1 MAAVAAAIA
10 APVQAQDVGIPI
22 GTVPEAVVLEDLD
35 GQPVDLGA
43 WVGGG
48 PVLLEF
54 WATWC
59 PVCQAL
65 QPHLDEAHAR
75 YGDRVRFAAV
85 AVGVNQSLRSIRRHL
100 EDHPLPYPM
109 LWDGRGRA
117 TRAYR
122 APTTGYI
129 VILDA
134 DGKVAYTG
142 VGEDQDL
149 EAALRRVTA
158 RR

>member
-1 MAAVAAAIA
+1 VAVASAAA
-10 APVQAQDVGIPI
+10 VQAQEVGLAI
-22 GTVPEAVVLEDLD
+22 GTVPEAVVVEDLD
-35 GQPVDLGA
+35 GQPVDLGE
-43 WVGGG
+43 WVGNG

-59 PVCQAL
+59 PICEAL
-65 QPHLDEAHAR
+65 QPRLDAAHAR
-75 YGDRVRFAAV
+75 YGDQVRFAAV
-85 AVGVNQSLRSIRRHL
+85 AVGVNQSPRSIRRHL

-117 TRAYR
+117 TRTYR
-122 APTTGYI
+122 APTTSYI

-134 DGKVAYTG
+134 EGRVAYTG

-149 EAALRRVTA
+149 DAALERVVE
-158 RR
+158 R